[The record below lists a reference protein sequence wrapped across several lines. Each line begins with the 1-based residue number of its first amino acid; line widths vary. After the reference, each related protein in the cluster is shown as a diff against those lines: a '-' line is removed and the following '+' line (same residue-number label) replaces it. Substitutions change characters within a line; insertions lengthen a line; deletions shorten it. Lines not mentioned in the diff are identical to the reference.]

1 MALLA
6 CFSLALDTRG
16 RSVSAD
22 QRGCQDIK
30 AQNIPTE
37 TLAWVAG
44 SVGRDLIIWDDGL
57 NWSDWV
63 CFVMLGAG
71 FLAGGQGLRVW
82 LRVHQQSSD
91 ESRCYSRPA
100 HPHGSLCSPAGSV
113 CLNTH
118 THRLYST
125 QLAAMSAFLA
135 VTNPWPLF
143 KRVSRPI
150 RSVTQQTITQ
160 VLQPLAVHPRQGA
173 GGVAR
178 RRERVSGFNK
188 VMEYR

>member
-1 MALLA
+1 M
-6 CFSLALDTRG
+6 
-16 RSVSAD
+16 
-22 QRGCQDIK
+22 
-30 AQNIPTE
+30 E

-44 SVGRDLIIWDDGL
+44 SVGWDLIIWDDGL

-71 FLAGGQGLRVW
+71 FLAGGRGLRVW
-82 LRVHQQSSD
+82 LRVHQQRSD
-91 ESRCYSRPA
+91 ESQLQQTCASA
-100 HPHGSLCSPAGSV
+100 WFSLLTGRI
-113 CLNTH
+113 CLPEHTH

-125 QLAAMSAFLA
+125 QLATTSAFLA